1 MINKNNYWIA
11 VIAVALGYFVDL
23 YDILLFSTVRK
34 PSLLAIGIPENQL
47 LEVGLQLQNW
57 QLFGMLLGG
66 ILMGVLAD
74 KKGRLSILFASIF
87 IYSLANILNAFVT
100 DVTQY
105 TILRFITGI
114 GLAGEL
120 GVGIT
125 LVSENVPKNKRTIA
139 TMIISAFGLLG
150 GAVAAMVA
158 SKMDWQTSYLV
169 GGTMGLL
176 LLVFRYSVKES
187 HLFESLRGKSVAKGN
202 FLQLITQKESLKK
215 FVFCIFSG
223 APGMFFTAFYVT
235 LAPEFAKSFG
245 LGNVTTA
252 QVLLYYMLAYSAF
265 DVVGN
270 LISKLLNSRKK
281 TILLFCGIQVFAI
294 LNLFI
299 FKPTT
304 VDAFILKYVILGASL
319 GYIGVVV
326 TNMAEQFGTNLR
338 ATATTSATN
347 LLRALTIPGTWLFTY
362 LNPLMGIEKAGMTVG
377 LVFVLLSAFSILQLK
392 DNFENNLEFNE

>member
-1 MINKNNYWIA
+1 MLNKNNYWIA

-34 PSLLAIGIPENQL
+34 PSLLAIGVPENQL

-74 KKGRLSILFASIF
+74 KRGRLSILFASIF
-87 IYSLANILNAFVT
+87 IYSVANILNAYVT

-125 LVSENVPKNKRTIA
+125 LVSENVPKDKRTIA

-158 SKMDWQTSYLV
+158 SKMPWQTSYIV

-176 LLVFRYSVKES
+176 LLAFRYSVKES
-187 HLFESLRGKSVAKGN
+187 ALFENLKEKSVSKGN
-202 FLQLITQKESLKK
+202 FLHLITQKESLKK
-215 FVFCIFSG
+215 FIFCIFSG

-270 LISKLLNSRKK
+270 LISKLLNSRKL

-299 FKPTT
+299 LKPTT
-304 VDAFILKYVILGASL
+304 VDGFIIKYVILGASL

-326 TNMAEQFGTNLR
+326 TNIAEQFGTNLR

-347 LLRALTIPGTWLFTY
+347 LLRALTIPGTWLFTF
-362 LNPLMGIEKAGMTVG
+362 LNPTMGIEKAGMTVG
-377 LVFVLLSAFSILQLK
+377 LVFVLLSVFSILQLK
-392 DNFENNLEFNE
+392 DNFENNLDFNE

>member
-1 MINKNNYWIA
+1 MKNNYWIA

-34 PSLLAIGIPENQL
+34 PSLLAIGVPENQL

-87 IYSLANILNAFVT
+87 IYSVANILNAFVT

-105 TILRFITGI
+105 AILRFVTGI

-158 SKMDWQTSYLV
+158 SKMPWQTSYMV

-176 LLVFRYSVKES
+176 LLAFRYSVKES
-187 HLFESLRGKSVAKGN
+187 HLFENLKEKSVSKGN
-202 FLQLITQKESLKK
+202 FLNLITQKESLKK
-215 FVFCIFSG
+215 FLFCIFSG

-270 LISKLLNSRKK
+270 LISKVLKSRRT
-281 TILLFCGIQVFAI
+281 TILLFCGVQVFAI

-304 VDAFILKYVILGASL
+304 VDGFILKYVILGASL

-326 TNMAEQFGTNLR
+326 TNIAEQFGTNLR

-347 LLRALTIPGTWLFTY
+347 LLRALTIPGTWLFTF
-362 LNPLMGIEKAGMTVG
+362 LNPSMGIEKAGMTVG
-377 LVFVLLSAFSILQLK
+377 LVFVFLSVFSILQLK
-392 DNFENNLEFNE
+392 DNFENNLDFNE

>member
-1 MINKNNYWIA
+1 MLNKNNYWIA

-34 PSLLAIGIPENQL
+34 PSLLAIGIPEDQL
-47 LEVGLQLQNW
+47 LDVGLQLQNW

-87 IYSLANILNAFVT
+87 IYSLANILNAFVI

-158 SKMDWQTSYLV
+158 SKMEWQTSYIV

-176 LLVFRYSVKES
+176 LLAFRYSVKES
-187 HLFESLRGKSVAKGN
+187 HLFQSLQGKSVSKGN
-202 FLQLITQKESLKK
+202 FLNLITKKESLKK

-270 LISKLLNSRKK
+270 MISKLLNSRKL
-281 TILLFCGIQVFAI
+281 TILFFCGIQVFAI

-299 FKPTT
+299 LKPTN
-304 VDAFILKYVILGASL
+304 VDGFIIKYVILGGSL

-326 TNMAEQFGTNLR
+326 TNIAEQFGTNLR

-347 LLRALTIPGTWLFTY
+347 LLRALTIPGTWLFTF
-362 LNPLMGIEKAGMTVG
+362 LNPTMGIEKAGMTVG
-377 LVFVLLSAFSILQLK
+377 LVFVFLSAFSILQLK

>member
-1 MINKNNYWIA
+1 
-11 VIAVALGYFVDL
+11 
-23 YDILLFSTVRK
+23 
-34 PSLLAIGIPENQL
+34 LAIGIPENQL
-47 LEVGLQLQNW
+47 LDVGLQLQNW
-57 QLFGMLLGG
+57 QLFGMLVGG
-66 ILMGVLAD
+66 ILMGILAD

-105 TILRFITGI
+105 TILRFITGV

-125 LVSENVPKNKRTIA
+125 LVSENVPKNQRTIA

-158 SKMDWQTSYLV
+158 SKMDWQTSYIV

-187 HLFESLRGKSVAKGN
+187 TLFEGLKEKSISKGN

-270 LISKLLNSRKK
+270 MISKLLYSRKK
-281 TILLFCGIQVFAI
+281 TILLFCIIQAFSI

-299 FKPTT
+299 LKPTN
-304 VDAFILKYVILGASL
+304 VDGFIIKYVILGASL

-377 LVFVLLSAFSILQLK
+377 LVFVCLSVFSILQLK

>member
-1 MINKNNYWIA
+1 MINKNNSWIA

-34 PSLLAIGIPENQL
+34 PSLLAIGITENQL
-47 LEVGLQLQNW
+47 LDVGLQLQNW

-66 ILMGVLAD
+66 LLMGILAD

-87 IYSLANILNAFVT
+87 IYSVANILNAFVT
-100 DVTQY
+100 DTTQY
-105 TILRFITGI
+105 AILRFITGI

-125 LVSENVPKNKRTIA
+125 LVSENLPKNQRTIA
-139 TMIISAFGLLG
+139 TMVISAFGLLG
-150 GAVAAMVA
+150 GAVAALVA
-158 SKMDWQTSYLV
+158 SKMAWQTSYIV

-187 HLFESLRGKSVAKGN
+187 QLFENLEGKAVSKGN
-202 FLQLITQKESLKK
+202 FLQLLTQKESLKK
-215 FVFCIFSG
+215 FIFCIISG

-245 LGNVTTA
+245 LENVTTA

-270 LISKLLNSRKK
+270 LISKVLGSRKI
-281 TILLFCGIQVFAI
+281 TILLFCGVQIFAI
-294 LNLFI
+294 LNLFLL
-299 FKPTT
+299 KPNT
-304 VDAFILKYVILGASL
+304 VDGFVWKYVVLGASL

-326 TNMAEQFGTNLR
+326 TNIAEQFGTNLR

-362 LNPLMGIEKAGMTVG
+362 LKPTIGLENAGMTVG
-377 LVFVLLSAFSILQLK
+377 LVFVAASILSILQLK
-392 DNFENNLEFNE
+392 DNFENNLDFNE

>member
-1 MINKNNYWIA
+1 MNKNNNWIA
-11 VIAVALGYFVDL
+11 VVAVALGYFVDL

-47 LEVGLQLQNW
+47 QDVGLSLQNW
-57 QLFGMLLGG
+57 QLFGMLVGG
-66 ILMGVLAD
+66 ILMGMLAD

-87 IYSLANILNAFVT
+87 IYSVANILNAFVANIP
-100 DVTQY
+100 QY
-105 TILRFITGI
+105 ILLRFITGV

-125 LVSENVPKNKRTIA
+125 LVSENLPKNQRTLA
-139 TMIISAFGLLG
+139 TMVISAFGLLG
-150 GAVAAMVA
+150 GAVAALVA
-158 SKMDWQTSYLV
+158 SKMNWQTSYLV
-169 GGTMGLL
+169 GGVMGLL
-176 LLVFRYSVKES
+176 LLVFRYSIRES
-187 HLFESLRGKSVAKGN
+187 HLFEGLRGQSVAKGN
-202 FLQLITQKESLKK
+202 FLQLLTKTGSLKK
-215 FVFCIFSG
+215 FVFCILSG

-245 LGNVTTA
+245 LGNVTTP

-270 LISKLLNSRKK
+270 VISKLMKSRKL
-281 TILLFCGIQVFAI
+281 TILLFCGIQAFAI
-294 LNLFI
+294 VNLFV

-304 VDAFILKYVILGASL
+304 VDGFIFKYIVLGASL

-326 TNMAEQFGTNLR
+326 TNIAEQFGTNLR

-347 LLRALTIPGTWLFTY
+347 LLRALTIPGTWLFTF
-362 LNPLMGIEKAGMTVG
+362 LHPSMGIEKAGMTVG
-377 LVFVLLSAFSILQLK
+377 LVFVFLSVVSILQLK
-392 DNFENNLEFNE
+392 DNFENSLNFYE